1 MASKSKKR
9 RRVLGASCILAALII
24 AGSSFAW
31 FTSKD
36 EVTNRLTANA
46 DYDVSIVESF
56 APPKNFLPGQEVNKD
71 VYATNTGTIGA
82 FVKETVSTK
91 LSITK
96 EVPVEATLG
105 TKTETINGK
114 DVTYDTGKLKDD
126 NPLKYKTAGDTALT
140 DCIELDYDEV
150 YVREAGSFLVYKPH
164 DSKAKLGDIAV
175 NYVTP
180 QADTVYQYVATDTV
194 ASVTTTY
201 YISADTYQKA
211 FEPAEGQ
218 SAVALTTDASGKNIP
233 DALKGDSNKGKWS
246 KVEKPAAKTDFTPD
260 AEGLYVFRRAIDV
273 DYKNA
278 EQFDYEAY
286 YYKDGHYYKV
296 TNLAVTP
303 DNVADFSNDDVF
315 TDGIIDSATFS
326 LVKEVKDVVVP
337 TMTYDQANNRLVV
350 TYGGY
355 DETNGS
361 SNSRTQMY
369 TDLETLA
376 EALDTA
382 EHQWVEARAALDR
395 ALSEKATSDANV
407 AKDMAAIQALEAEL
421 AKVQARIT
429 TLESLIGSSA
439 DGLTK
444 RVNDLTTTVANDKSN
459 LENKMKALYGDSK
472 ATSYDVGTGAFSVTE
487 NRNSDNPDNFQ
498 TGGND
503 SAYAALLRATSEYNA
518 AKTAYTEDVYLEYL
532 ADLKAKYGTGGT
544 AVPASPTAEQT
555 AAAAAISACGT
566 LDEAVA
572 LLTYDQLKNEVNP
585 YVNNTDKH
593 NLYQKMVALLK
604 AQHNYDLAYKDAADA
619 LGKYK
624 SDYDQLGNAKQ
635 DSGTAKTETIGGYTV
650 DYNEYTSEANT
661 TQQAGATAAS
671 GLRKELQDLENEKK
685 SLDEKKDSLNTQ
697 INAAY
702 NQAADDA
709 TVTGATASAAD
720 NLANAIDTYN
730 TKYAEYIAAQNAYN
744 AKKAEYDAA
753 KNFKIYINLA
763 DVVTEGGI
771 KDKWQIVPVDTV
783 NAITQ
788 NEAETNNKDTAYFY
802 YTSILPSGE
811 TSAKLIDSVELAE
824 DVTQD
829 MYKSFDFDINV
840 GLDSRQIAYDKS
852 DAGKLTDESLA
863 DFGATVT
870 FDNNRSEDTALTW
883 TNVAP

>member
-1 MASKSKKR
+1 MASKSKR
-9 RRVLGASCILAALII
+9 RGRVFRASCILAALII

-114 DVTYDTGKLKDD
+114 DVTYDTGKLKDE
-126 NPLKYKTAGDTALT
+126 NPLKYETVGDTALT

-180 QADTVYQYVATDTV
+180 QADTVYQYVATNTV
-194 ASVTTTY
+194 SGTTTTY

-211 FEPAEGQ
+211 FEPAEGE
-218 SAVALTTDASGKNIP
+218 SAVALTTDASGQSIP
-233 DALKGDSNKGKWS
+233 NALKSDKGEWS
-246 KVEKPAAKTDFTPD
+246 KVEKPATKTDFTPD

-315 TDGIIDSATFS
+315 TDGIIDSATFN

-355 DETNGS
+355 DETNTDT
-361 SNSRTQMY
+361 NSRTQMY
-369 TDLETLA
+369 SDLETLA
-376 EALDTA
+376 TTLDTA
-382 EHQWVEARAALDR
+382 EHQWVEARAALDK
-395 ALSEKATSDANV
+395 ALSDKATSDANV

-429 TLESLIGSSA
+429 TLEGLIGSNA

-444 RVNDLTTTVANDKSN
+444 RVNDLTTTVSGDKTA
-459 LENKMKALYGDSK
+459 LENKMKVLYGNSNADK
-472 ATSYDVGTGAFSVTE
+472 YNVTTGKFTLTE
-487 NRNSDNPDNFQ
+487 DRNSDDPANFQ
-498 TGGND
+498 NSGND

-518 AKTAYTEDVYLEYL
+518 AKTAYNEDVYLEYL

-544 AVPASPTAEQT
+544 SALTSAEK
-555 AAAAAISACGT
+555 AAAISACTT

-593 NLYQKMVALLK
+593 NLYQKMVALLE
-604 AQHNYDLAYKDAADA
+604 AQHDYDLAYKDAKDA

-635 DSGTAKTETIGGYTV
+635 SAGTAKSETIGGYTV
-650 DYNEYTSEANT
+650 DYNEYTSEEDT
-661 TQQAGATAAS
+661 SQQADATAAS

-720 NLANAIDTYN
+720 NLANAIDKYN
-730 TKYAEYIAAQNAYN
+730 EKYAAYIEAQNDYN